1 MRIIEFYIL
10 KRVLILFSAVMIAAI
25 SISWTVQILARINFL
40 TTSRQTLLTVL
51 QFSFSLVPSVIFLV
65 IPFALLIAIT
75 STLSTMNQDSELAII
90 SASGFPKST
99 VWKPILLLAIVASC
113 VSFSIANFVVPQARL
128 NMRQMLASAHV
139 DLINLFISEGSFQK
153 LANNLYIEIGERNS
167 NGTLERLFIADQ
179 RDPKTDLFYYATDA
193 SIVSHKS
200 GSFLILH
207 NGEIERINH
216 QNDSVSIVQF
226 SSYVFSL
233 SEFIPNDKTPTLYP
247 KDRPLSYLLS
257 PDPKDPY
264 YQRKPLQYK
273 AEFHRRLTEW
283 LYPIVFSL
291 IALAAAGNT
300 GSYRQA
306 HNFANFSA
314 IAISLLVYWIG
325 YFFAEKAKSDLAY
338 TPLLYI
344 TPIGMSAFVV
354 SMLLTN
360 HTIAIP
366 TKLHEIIQFIFQKL
380 VKKFAHQKS
389 QYPSDEVS

>member
-25 SISWTVQILARINFL
+25 SISWIVQILARINFL

-65 IPFALLIAIT
+65 IPFALVLAIT
-75 STLSTMNQDSELAII
+75 STLSAMNQDSELAII
-90 SASGFPKST
+90 SASGFPKSI
-99 VWKPILLLAIVASC
+99 VWKPVLLLAIVASC

-128 NMRQMLASAHV
+128 NMRQMLANAHV

-153 LANNLYIEIGERNS
+153 LANNLYIEIGERNP
-167 NGTLERLFIADQ
+167 NGMLERIFIADQ

-193 SIVSHKS
+193 SIVSNKS

-226 SSYVFSL
+226 SSYAFSL

-291 IALAAAGNT
+291 IALATAGDT
-300 GSYRQA
+300 RSYRQTR
-306 HNFANFSA
+306 NFANFSA
-314 IAISLLVYWIG
+314 IAFSLFVYWIG
-325 YFFAEKAKSDLAY
+325 YFCAEKAKSDLAY
-338 TPLLYI
+338 IPLLYI
-344 TPIGMSAFVV
+344 TPIGMSAFVFF
-354 SMLLTN
+354 MLLTN
-360 HTIAIP
+360 HTIGIP
-366 TKLHEIIQFIFQKL
+366 TKLHEIIQIVFQKL
-380 VKKFAHQKS
+380 VKRFAHQKS
-389 QYPSDEVS
+389 QYPSDEAS